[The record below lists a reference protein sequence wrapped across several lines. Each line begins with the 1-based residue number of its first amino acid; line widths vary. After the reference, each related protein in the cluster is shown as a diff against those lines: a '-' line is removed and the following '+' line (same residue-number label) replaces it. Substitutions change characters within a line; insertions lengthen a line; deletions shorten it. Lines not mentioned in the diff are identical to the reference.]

1 MNMKNKDVLK
11 LNEYD
16 HVYENEEE
24 IELEKSFGSSEQIED
39 ELGFISKSSPQ
50 IIFNKEIIEQS
61 TQDLNQN
68 VIKQTCAF
76 PTKKSS
82 SLDDY
87 LSHEL
92 FGFGVNKKVYDNFF
106 AFFLKI

>member
-1 MNMKNKDVLK
+1 MKNKDVLK

-24 IELEKSFGSSEQIED
+24 IEFEKSFGSIEQIED
-39 ELGFISKSSPQ
+39 ELVSISKSSPQ
-50 IIFNKEIIEQS
+50 IVFNKEIIEQS
-61 TQDLNQN
+61 TRDLNQN

-76 PTKKSS
+76 PTIKSS
-82 SLDDY
+82 HLDDH
-87 LSHEL
+87 LSYEL

-106 AFFLKI
+106 AFF

>member
-1 MNMKNKDVLK
+1 MKNKDVFK

-24 IELEKSFGSSEQIED
+24 IELEKSFGSIEQIED
-39 ELGFISKSSPQ
+39 ELGFVSKSSPQ

-61 TQDLNQN
+61 THDLNQN
-68 VIKQTCAF
+68 AIKPTCVL
-76 PTKKSS
+76 PTIKSS
-82 SLDDY
+82 SLDDH

-92 FGFGVNKKVYDNFF
+92 FGFGANKKVV
-106 AFFLKI
+106 